1 MNLFNTLNMTKEP
14 FSALNDDN
22 VKLYVCG
29 ITPYAPAH
37 IGHAM
42 VSIVF
47 DVLRRYM
54 EYKGFSVTHIQ
65 NFTDVDDKMIQSA
78 SKSGETIQEIA
89 EKNIASYMLEMDQLN
104 ILRATNYPRATLEID
119 SIINLIEGLINKNFA
134 YNIDGDVFFRVKKSL
149 DYGKLS
155 HRKIDDLLAGARV
168 DVDERKEYPGDFAL
182 WKKTLIDSDPS
193 WPSPWG
199 NGRPGWHIECSAMA
213 TTYLGQ
219 KIDIHGG
226 GQDLIFPHHEN
237 EIAQSESFSDE
248 KPYSKFW
255 LHNGMLRLG
264 QEKMSKSL
272 GNIISISEALN
283 KFSPDAIRLFFLTS
297 HYRDPI
303 TYSEENVN
311 SQERALER
319 LINASQLDPRG
330 SSEINFNSD
339 SYIEQFNAAMDD
351 DLNTPRALS
360 VLFNIAKDI
369 NRNQS
374 IYNTLEPLQSTLK
387 RLSSILGLSL
397 NKREM
402 TQTYDSSEDLIKLLI
417 EIRSDMRKSK
427 QFEAADKIR
436 DGLEKLNVLIEDHND
451 GTDWKYSN

>member
-1 MNLFNTLNMTKEP
+1 M
-14 FSALNDDN
+14 
-22 VKLYVCG
+22 
-29 ITPYAPAH
+29 
-37 IGHAM
+37 
-42 VSIVF
+42 
-47 DVLRRYM
+47 
-54 EYKGFSVTHIQ
+54 
-65 NFTDVDDKMIQSA
+65 
-78 SKSGETIQEIA
+78 
-89 EKNIASYMLEMDQLN
+89 
-104 ILRATNYPRATLEID
+104 
-119 SIINLIEGLINKNFA
+119 
-134 YNIDGDVFFRVKKSL
+134 
-149 DYGKLS
+149 
-155 HRKIDDLLAGARV
+155 
-168 DVDERKEYPGDFAL
+168 
-182 WKKTLIDSDPS
+182 
-193 WPSPWG
+193 
-199 NGRPGWHIECSAMA
+199 
-213 TTYLGQ
+213 
-219 KIDIHGG
+219 
-226 GQDLIFPHHEN
+226 
-237 EIAQSESFSDE
+237 
-248 KPYSKFW
+248 
-255 LHNGMLRLG
+255 
-264 QEKMSKSL
+264 

-330 SSEINFNSD
+330 SSEINFNTD

-360 VLFNIAKDI
+360 VLFNLAKDI

-387 RLSSILGLSL
+387 MLSSILGLSL

-402 TQTYDSSEDLIKLLI
+402 TQTDDSSEDLIKLLI